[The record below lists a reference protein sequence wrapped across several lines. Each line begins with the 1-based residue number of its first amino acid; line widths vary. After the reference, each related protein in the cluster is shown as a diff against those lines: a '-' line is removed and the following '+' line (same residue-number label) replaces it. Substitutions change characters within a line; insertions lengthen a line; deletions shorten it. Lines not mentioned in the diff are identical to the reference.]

1 MVEQVQ
7 VSRIELD
14 LSELSEEEKE
24 QLAFELLA
32 SLPPEKVEQI
42 LNNFYLIDKF
52 IRGEPLKPGQLFHN
66 LINVEDIRERSRFP
80 TTIDIK
86 FQTYAR
92 LIYALYGE
100 AAKPLLEWANQEAH
114 VYISYKGLGRDEAI
128 EMAKASRGVELLPAM
143 IYPERKGEEVSAQP
157 AKKGLF
163 ARIKEKLAGS
173 KGEEE

>member
-7 VSRIELD
+7 VPKIELD

-80 TTIDIK
+80 TTLDVK
-86 FQTYAR
+86 FQAYCR
-92 LIYALYGE
+92 LIYELIGE
-100 AAKPLLEWANQEAH
+100 PARPLLEWANQEAH
-114 VYISYKGLGRDEAI
+114 TYISYKGLGRDEAI

-143 IYPERKGEEVSAQP
+143 IYPERKGGEVSAQP